1 MSSNNFDWRKG
12 FQVDPNAKPG
22 SIHAKAP
29 HIDYGTAPIKP
40 DRYISPEF
48 ARIEWDR
55 MWRKVWFYAGLVCD
69 VPEIGDY
76 FKVDLGRESFI
87 VVRTSPTRLRA
98 YYNVC
103 QHRGNRLVTADF
115 GHVTNCFQ
123 CAFHGWEYG
132 TDGALIRILD
142 EELFRP
148 EAIADRPGLTEVA
161 CEIWNGF
168 VFLTMNPKPEPL
180 LEFLG
185 VIPEHLKHYPIH
197 EMRVLRD
204 LEFDWGANWKTAAD
218 AFLEFYHAEIVHPE
232 ILPITDSYAV
242 QYDLYDKG
250 HGRML
255 IENGNAHPKWPDR
268 ENVNEAQ
275 KMFLGLYDGKH
286 ADYAH
291 LKGRE
296 YKKAIADAKRKW
308 SRRQGYTHIDHL
320 SDDQMADDWNYFIFP
335 NVTLNVFSDGC
346 LLQSWRPHATDPDK
360 SHYVAVTLAL
370 PVKDPESR
378 PFDIN
383 EFGPVMNTP
392 KGWTGDPRAPRGYP
406 TDFEGFGYVLA
417 QDARI
422 VEHVQQGIHSAGF
435 KGLRYNESECRIPHY
450 NAEIDRYL
458 RGEK

>member
-1 MSSNNFDWRKG
+1 MNSKTFDCRKG
-12 FQVDPNAKPG
+12 FQVDPDAKPG
-22 SIHAKAP
+22 SIHIKSPA
-29 HIDYGTAPIKP
+29 IDYGTAPRPP
-40 DRYISPEF
+40 DRYLSREF
-48 ARIEWDR
+48 AQLEWDR

-76 FKVDLGRESFI
+76 FKVDLGHESFI
-87 VVRTSPTRLRA
+87 VVRTSATRLRA

-115 GHVTNCFQ
+115 GHVSNCFQ

-132 TDGALIRILD
+132 TDGALVKILD

-161 CEIWNGF
+161 CDIWNGF
-168 VFLTMNPKPEPL
+168 VFLSMNPKPEPL
-180 LEFLG
+180 LDFLG
-185 VIPEHLKHYPIH
+185 VVPQHLKHYPIDQ
-197 EMRVLRD
+197 MRVLRD
-204 LEFDWGANWKTAAD
+204 LEFDWGANWKTAMD

-250 HGRML
+250 IGRML
-255 IENGNAHPKWPDR
+255 IENGNGHPRWPDR

-308 SRRQGYTHIDHL
+308 CRHQGYTHIDYL
-320 SDDQMADDWNYFIFP
+320 NDDQMVDDWNYFLFP
-335 NVTLNVFSDGC
+335 NVTLNVFADGC
-346 LLQSWRPHATDPDK
+346 LLQSWRPHPTDPDQ

-370 PVKDPESR
+370 PVRDPQAR

-392 KGWTGDPRAPRGYP
+392 KGWTGEPRAPRGYP
-406 TDFEGFGYVLA
+406 KDFDGFGYVLA

-422 VEHVQQGIHSAGF
+422 VPDVQKGIRSAGF

-450 NAEIDRYL
+450 HAEIDRYL